1 MNLSRFPQPI
11 RFRRPTGR
19 SGRLTL
25 LASLVAASCALTAPV
40 AVASASGASAEVS
53 VRNANGK
60 AAELLHR
67 LTIPQLAAALKT
79 TPAKLSAEAEGSGG
93 KVSLELGEVLGNP
106 VVTLQEVLN
115 GLAAQGVS
123 AAPLQQAI
131 NRLLAGGTESAEQ
144 LRSTVDAV
152 LADLREG
159 GQIGAIAKELGLPP
173 AVVEAVHL
181 LPTTVGALA
190 SDLHTTTEH
199 LTSVLQG
206 AGAVLQPLLPATPLV
221 SSTVERALQGGTS
234 VLVGA
239 PTGAG
244 GLSLTNV
251 SSTAPA
257 QPGTAA
263 QAPVSNAFSI
273 VSIKVRKDGAIL
285 ETVRLPGAGQLA
297 IKATATQKVAVR
309 SKSGRKRSFTRK
321 ATVASLSTAL
331 SAGLHTLT
339 LRPKGTAGVRRLL
352 VQLATTYTP
361 TGGSP
366 NTIRRSVVVS
376 RAGGKRRH

>member
-1 MNLSRFPQPI
+1 MNLSRFLQPI
-11 RFRRPTGR
+11 RFRRPTGQ
-19 SGRLTL
+19 SGRLAL
-25 LASLVAASCALTAPV
+25 LASLAAASCALATPA
-40 AVASASGASAEVS
+40 AVASPPGASAEVS
-53 VRNANGK
+53 VRNVNGK

-93 KVSLELGEVLGNP
+93 RVGLELGEVLGNP
-106 VVTLQEVLN
+106 AVTLQEVLN

-123 AAPLQQAI
+123 AAPLEQVI
-131 NRLLAGGTESAEQ
+131 NGLLAGGGESAEQ

-159 GQIGAIAKELGLPP
+159 GQIGALANELGLPP
-173 AVVEAVHL
+173 AVVEAAHL
-181 LPTTVGALA
+181 LSTTAGQVA
-190 SDLHTTTEH
+190 SGLNTTTER
-199 LTSVLQG
+199 LNSVLQG
-206 AGAVLQPLLPATPLV
+206 AGAVLQPLAAASPLV
-221 SSTVERALQGGTS
+221 SGGVERALQGGTT
-234 VLVGA
+234 VLVAA
-239 PTGAG
+239 PTGSG
-244 GLSLTNV
+244 GLSLTTV
-251 SSTAPA
+251 SSSAPT
-257 QPGTAA
+257 QPATAA

-273 VSIKVRKDGAIL
+273 ISIKVRKDGAIL
-285 ETVRLPGAGQLA
+285 ETVKLPGPGQLA
-297 IKATATQKVAVR
+297 IKGTATKKVAVR
-309 SKSGRKRSFTRK
+309 SRSGRKRSFTRK

-331 SAGLHTLT
+331 SAGVHTLT
-339 LRPKGTAGVRRLL
+339 LRPKGASGARLL

>member
-1 MNLSRFPQPI
+1 MNLSRFFPPA
-11 RFRRPTGR
+11 RFRRSAGR
-19 SGRLTL
+19 SRRLAL
-25 LASLVAASCALTAPV
+25 LASLAAASCALAAP
-40 AVASASGASAEVS
+40 AAIASPLGGSAEVS
-53 VRNANGK
+53 VRNVNGK
-60 AAELLHR
+60 AAELLRR

-93 KVSLELGEVLGNP
+93 GVGLELGEVLGNP
-106 VVTLQEVLN
+106 AVTLQEVLN

-123 AAPLQQAI
+123 GAPLEQVI
-131 NRLLAGGTESAEQ
+131 NRLLAGSSESAEQ
-144 LRSTVDAV
+144 LRSTIDAV

-159 GQIGAIAKELGLPP
+159 GQIGALANELALPP
-173 AVVEAVHL
+173 AVVEAAHL
-181 LPTTVGALA
+181 LPTTAGQVA
-190 SDLHTTTEH
+190 SGLQTTTER
-199 LTSVLQG
+199 LTSVLHD
-206 AGAVLQPLLPATPLV
+206 AGAMLQPLSPITPLV
-221 SSTVERALQGGTS
+221 SGGVERALHGETT

-239 PTGAG
+239 PTGSG
-244 GLSLTNV
+244 GLSLTTV

-257 QPGTAA
+257 QPATAA

-285 ETVRLPGAGQLA
+285 ETVKLPGPGQLA
-297 IKATATQKVAVR
+297 IKATATKKVAVR
-309 SKSGRKRSFTRK
+309 SRSGRKRSFTRK

-331 SAGLHTLT
+331 SAGVHTLT
-339 LRPKGTAGVRRLL
+339 LRPKGASGARLL

>member
-1 MNLSRFPQPI
+1 MNLSRFLQPI

-19 SGRLTL
+19 SERLAL
-25 LASLVAASCALTAPV
+25 LASLAVASCALAAPA
-40 AVASASGASAEVS
+40 AVASPSGASAEVT
-53 VRNANGK
+53 VRNVNGK

-93 KVSLELGEVLGNP
+93 RVGLELGEVLGNP
-106 VVTLQEVLN
+106 AVTLQEVLN

-123 AAPLQQAI
+123 AAPLEQVI
-131 NRLLAGGTESAEQ
+131 NRLLAGGGESAEQ
-144 LRSTVDAV
+144 LRSTIDAV

-159 GQIGAIAKELGLPP
+159 GQIGALANELGLPP
-173 AVVEAVHL
+173 AVVEAARL
-181 LPTTVGALA
+181 LSTTAGQVA
-190 SDLHTTTEH
+190 SGLNTTTEH

-206 AGAVLQPLLPATPLV
+206 AGAILQPLAATTPLV
-221 SSTVERALQGGTS
+221 SGGVERALQGGTS

-244 GLSLTNV
+244 GLSLTTVN
-251 SSTAPA
+251 STAPA
-257 QPGTAA
+257 QPATAA

-273 VSIKVRKDGAIL
+273 ISIKVRKDGAIL
-285 ETVRLPGAGQLA
+285 ETVKLPGPGQLA
-297 IKATATQKVAVR
+297 IKGTANKKVAVR

-331 SAGLHTLT
+331 SAGVHTLT
-339 LRPKGTAGVRRLL
+339 LRPKGASGARLL